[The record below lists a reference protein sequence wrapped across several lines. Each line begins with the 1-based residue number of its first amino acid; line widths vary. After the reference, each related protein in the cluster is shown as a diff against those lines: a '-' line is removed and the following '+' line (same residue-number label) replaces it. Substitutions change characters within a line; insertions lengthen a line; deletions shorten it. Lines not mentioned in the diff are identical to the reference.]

1 MLLMP
6 VFWDIISIMKL
17 KITKEQANAYKKRWE
32 LINKAEIQELRNA
45 TFTQKM
51 QQLQALMA
59 SINTIDG
66 WSNILSKD
74 EDMVRKRW
82 NKLRKEYNVS
92 G

>member
-51 QQLQALMA
+51 HQIQSLMA

-66 WSNILSKD
+66 WSNTLSKD
-74 EDMVRKRW
+74 EDIVRERW
-82 NKLRKEYNVS
+82 NKLRKVYNVS

>member
-1 MLLMP
+1 MP
-6 VFWDIISIMKL
+6 VSWDIISIMKL

-45 TFTQKM
+45 TLTQKM
-51 QQLQALMA
+51 QQIQSLMA

-66 WSNILSKD
+66 WSNSLSKD
-74 EDMVRKRW
+74 EDIVRKRW
-82 NKLRKEYNVS
+82 NKLRKGYNVS